1 MRLLQPLF
9 FSLSFLFFTGLNA
22 QQSQRTTLPVEF
34 SRDATELHYFAELPY
49 VDQLPFFSFFVEW
62 PQGSLE
68 LELRFTNDLENFTE
82 WETLH
87 QDSHNTEKGITEL
100 YIGKAEYRFFQ
111 LKMNRRDPSI
121 ETATLHFY
129 HPGLTA
135 DAPSVVAQTDP
146 VSTSACPCPQP
157 ALESRADWCP
167 SGDCPDQTS
176 PTPTNVTHMI
186 VHHSAGT
193 NSANDWAAIVRA
205 IWDFHVNGNG
215 WSDIGYNYLVD
226 PNGVIY
232 EGRGYNILG
241 AHFCG
246 MNTGTMGV
254 CVMGDFTNVEP
265 SNQALESLERLLA
278 WKSCDIGADPL
289 GESYHASSNDI
300 LKNISGHRDGCATSC
315 PGDSFYPLLPQ
326 VREETNN
333 QILANCAGLSSPISL
348 VASEIDETS
357 YFLSWSHNSP
367 DESGFQ
373 LERSEDNGDSFALY
387 AEIGANMLTFLET
400 GLELE
405 RIYQYRIRAFNE
417 VDTSDYSN
425 IVIINTGVVGT
436 NQAVLPK
443 DALTLSPNP
452 AKDILQLSLT
462 GDWQGPVQVRLFDL
476 TQRQLLTKQSQKYHT
491 QWNEQLDVRNLPA
504 GTYLLSVEVD
514 GQRGIWKVVKAQ

>member
-1 MRLLQPLF
+1 MRRLQLLLF
-9 FSLSFLFFTGLNA
+9 SVSFLFFTNLNA
-22 QQSQRTTLPVEF
+22 QQSQRKTLPVEF
-34 SRDATELHYFAELPY
+34 PSDATELNYFAELPY

-62 PQGSLE
+62 PQGTLD
-68 LELRFTNDLENFTE
+68 LELRFTDDLETWTK

-87 QDSHNTEKGITEL
+87 QDPHNTEKGITEI
-100 YIGKAEYRFFQ
+100 YIGKAAYRFFQ
-111 LKMNRRDPSI
+111 LKIARHDLNI

-129 HPGLTA
+129 HPGLTGDALPTVA
-135 DAPSVVAQTDP
+135 DADP
-146 VSTSACPCPQP
+146 VYTSACPCPQP
-157 ALESRADWCP
+157 GLESRTEWCP
-167 SGDCPDQTS
+167 SGDCPGQTS

-205 IWDFHVNGNG
+205 IWDYHVNGNG

-246 MNTGTMGV
+246 MNSGTMGV
-254 CVMGDFTNVEP
+254 CMMGDFTDIEP
-265 SNQALESLERLLA
+265 TNAALESLERLLA

-289 GESYHASSNDI
+289 GESFHASSGGV
-300 LKNISGHRDGCATSC
+300 LKNISGHRDGCSTAC

-326 VREETNN
+326 VRVATNN

-367 DESGFQ
+367 DETGFQ
-373 LERSEDNGDSFALY
+373 LERSEDGGGTFELR
-387 AEIGANMLTFLET
+387 AEIGANLLTFIET
-400 GLELE
+400 DLELE
-405 RIYQYRIRAFNE
+405 RIYQYRIRAYNE

-436 NQAVLPK
+436 NQATLPQ

-452 AKDILQLSLT
+452 TKDLLQLSLT
-462 GDWQGPVQVRLFDL
+462 GEWQGAVQVRLMDL
-476 TQRQLLTKQSQKYHT
+476 TQHQLLAKQSQKHTT
-491 QWNEQLDVRNLPA
+491 QWNEQLDMRDLPT

-514 GQRGIWKVVKAQ
+514 GQRGIWKVVKG